1 MKRKFEALSW
11 SEWNWQ
17 RPFSEENVKSLLGQ
31 LVGLTRR
38 KSIVFED
45 QKQCFLH
52 VIVLLLPL
60 NNNAIIFRQ
69 KYN

>member
-1 MKRKFEALSW
+1 MTATKIW
-11 SEWNWQ
+11 IC
-17 RPFSEENVKSLLGQ
+17 
-31 LVGLTRR
+31 

-60 NNNAIIFRQ
+60 NSNAIIFRQ